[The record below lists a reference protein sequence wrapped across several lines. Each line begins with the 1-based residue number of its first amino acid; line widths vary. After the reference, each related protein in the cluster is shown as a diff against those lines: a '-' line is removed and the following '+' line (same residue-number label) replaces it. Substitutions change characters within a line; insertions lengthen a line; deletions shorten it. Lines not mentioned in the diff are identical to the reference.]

1 MMKQKEISSEEIS
14 ILRQLGKISSEE
26 IAFTSGD
33 LLIAEN
39 VITGH
44 RRILGDSKILD
55 ESSKRLLKG

>member
-1 MMKQKEISSEEIS
+1 MIKQKEISSEELS
-14 ILRQLGKISSEE
+14 VLRQLGKISNEE

-55 ESSKRLLKG
+55 ENKKRLLKG